1 MSTRTNY
8 IWATIDK
15 IGGVGLAFLFNLVM
29 ARWFLSPREF
39 GIIGMLQIFISIGY
53 TTVIAGFGQSLVQA
67 RELVEE
73 DINTVFTINL
83 LLSLVVY
90 AALYCS
96 APAIAS
102 FYGEPILK
110 KVLRVLGLQLVICAF
125 LIVQYNLAL
134 RRSQL
139 RRLCIVAISSNILG
153 YTIGVV
159 LAGNGAGVWSLVF
172 ATLSL
177 YLFQV
182 IGLWMTTSEYPTIG
196 INKNSFK
203 KLVPYSGFI
212 YLATLV
218 NQAYIHGLSMILG
231 KRFSATTLGYY
242 TQANKLQMVPSQAI
256 QDVGYQV
263 LFPDF
268 SRYQSSPDILK
279 ERYRKN
285 LRLLTILS
293 VLGFSTLFLTAE
305 PLVLLLFTDKW
316 LPSVPMLRILTPVGL
331 FLVLSFIPT
340 LLIRSVGK
348 AKSYFYLIT
357 IERLVG
363 IVILIILSGIGMYE
377 TLWGLVGLNIAYF
390 LFNVYYVSRLTCVTI
405 IEQLSDVLPILLL
418 QGLVILATDY
428 LFCFITFPNILV
440 EILVGLLIPCCSVL
454 MFCSLLGLTSRS
466 EVRALLKRRK

>member
-1 MSTRTNY
+1 
-8 IWATIDK
+8 
-15 IGGVGLAFLFNLVM
+15 
-29 ARWFLSPREF
+29 
-39 GIIGMLQIFISIGY
+39 MLQIFISIGY

-67 RELVEE
+67 RELVRE

-139 RRLCIVAISSNILG
+139 RRLCIVAITSNILG

-196 INKNSFK
+196 ISKNSFK

-340 LLIRSVGK
+340 LLIRSAGK
-348 AKSYFYLIT
+348 AKSYFYLVT

-405 IEQLSDVLPILLL
+405 IEQISDVLPILLL
-418 QGLVILATDY
+418 QGVVILATDY

-466 EVRALLKRRK
+466 ELRALLKRRK

>member
-1 MSTRTNY
+1 
-8 IWATIDK
+8 
-15 IGGVGLAFLFNLVM
+15 M

-67 RELVEE
+67 RELVKE

-139 RRLCIVAISSNILG
+139 RRLCIVAITSNILG

-196 INKNSFK
+196 ISKNSFK

-340 LLIRSVGK
+340 LLIRSAGK
-348 AKSYFYLIT
+348 AKSYFYLVT

-405 IEQLSDVLPILLL
+405 IEQISDVLPILLL
-418 QGLVILATDY
+418 QGVVILATDY

-466 EVRALLKRRK
+466 ELRALLKRRK

>member
-1 MSTRTNY
+1 
-8 IWATIDK
+8 
-15 IGGVGLAFLFNLVM
+15 
-29 ARWFLSPREF
+29 
-39 GIIGMLQIFISIGY
+39 MLQIFISIGY

>member
-1 MSTRTNY
+1 
-8 IWATIDK
+8 
-15 IGGVGLAFLFNLVM
+15 M

-67 RELVEE
+67 RELVKE

-110 KVLRVLGLQLVICAF
+110 KVLRVLGLQLIICSF

-159 LAGNGAGVWSLVF
+159 LASRGGGVWSLVF

-196 INKNSFK
+196 ISKNSFR

-231 KRFSATTLGYY
+231 KRFSASTLGYY

-268 SRYQSSPDILK
+268 SRYQSSPDSLK

-390 LFNVYYVSRLTCVTI
+390 LFNVYYVSRLTSITI

-418 QGLVILATDY
+418 QGVVILATDY

-440 EILVGLLIPCCSVL
+440 EILIGLLIACCSVL
-454 MFCSLLGLTSRS
+454 MFCSLLELTSRS
-466 EVRALLKRRK
+466 ELRALLKRRK

>member
-1 MSTRTNY
+1 
-8 IWATIDK
+8 
-15 IGGVGLAFLFNLVM
+15 M

>member
-1 MSTRTNY
+1 
-8 IWATIDK
+8 
-15 IGGVGLAFLFNLVM
+15 
-29 ARWFLSPREF
+29 
-39 GIIGMLQIFISIGY
+39 MLQIFISIGY

-305 PLVLLLFTDKW
+305 PLVL
-316 LPSVPMLRILTPVGL
+316 PR
-331 FLVLSFIPT
+331 
-340 LLIRSVGK
+340 
-348 AKSYFYLIT
+348 YQ
-357 IERLVG
+357 
-363 IVILIILSGIGMYE
+363 
-377 TLWGLVGLNIAYF
+377 
-390 LFNVYYVSRLTCVTI
+390 C
-405 IEQLSDVLPILLL
+405 
-418 QGLVILATDY
+418 
-428 LFCFITFPNILV
+428 
-440 EILVGLLIPCCSVL
+440 
-454 MFCSLLGLTSRS
+454 
-466 EVRALLKRRK
+466 